1 MGGRGAIIYGAV
13 MAIRQ
18 KDLKIMIAYSTVMNI
33 GYIMLGFGLADV
45 TALVGGTYHIVGHAL
60 AKACFFL
67 CAGSIISRSG
77 YRSIEELKGA
87 SRKMPLTC
95 AAFALASLSIV
106 GIPPTAGFVGKWYLV
121 WGSFNTGNV
130 LLGAIGPCG
139 KHHGGGV
146 LFPCGVLH
154 VLRAPAEGT
163 WQEVSGE
170 APVSMV
176 VPTWVLAA
184 GTLVTGRSF
193 FVASAAIEAGD
204 RGPDAT

>member
-1 MGGRGAIIYGAV
+1 

-18 KDLKIMIAYSTVMNI
+18 KDLKVMIAYSTVMNI

-77 YRSIEELKGA
+77 YRSIDELKGA
-87 SRKMPLTC
+87 ARKMPLTC

-106 GIPPTAGFVGKWYLV
+106 GIPPTAGFVGKWYLI

-130 LLGAIGPCG
+130 LLGAI
-139 KHHGGGV
+139 V
-146 LFPCGVLH
+146 LAGSIMAAVYCFRVVYYMFFLP
-154 VLRAPAEGT
+154 PAEGT
-163 WQEVSGE
+163 WQEVAGE

-176 VPTWVLAA
+176 APTWILAA
-184 GTLVTGRSF
+184 GSLVLGVLSSWFLPVLRE
-193 FVASAAIEAGD
+193 AIESLMLL
-204 RGPDAT
+204 T